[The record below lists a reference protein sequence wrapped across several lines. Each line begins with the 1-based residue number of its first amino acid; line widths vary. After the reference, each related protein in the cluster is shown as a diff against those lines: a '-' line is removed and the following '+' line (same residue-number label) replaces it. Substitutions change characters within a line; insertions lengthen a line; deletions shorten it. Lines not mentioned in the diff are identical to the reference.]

1 MELVDRSNPWWW
13 DPEWHARDPHISAWE
28 AQRVKW
34 MPQWLREIP
43 LEEPSL
49 TFVYGPR
56 QIGKTTGLKLLIRR
70 LVEERGPRSVAYL
83 DLDVMASLAEFRQAL
98 EYLVREKRRL
108 GVRRL
113 VLILDEVTAVEGWW
127 RVLKYF
133 IDSGDLRDDVVVASG
148 SSAVGLAKTP
158 ERFPGRRGAGKD
170 IVVLPLSFPQYVEAR
185 GFDKRRAAA
194 DPAAASA
201 LFEDYLRTGGFPK
214 SINRHPDAERSLMDA
229 LISEAYRHG
238 KSPRLLQD
246 ILGAVVDAAP
256 GPTSYHAVAQEL
268 GISHNTVREYVEFL
282 QDIFMIGVSYL
293 RSGGRVYRRKEK
305 KLFFRDPFAYRTAAL
320 WTGRQ
325 YRQEAALEHVIAE
338 HLYRKWGEIYYE
350 RDKTEVDAVA
360 GPLRVEVKLSRPRRS
375 YPPDVIVVTM
385 ENAPRFLLEL

>member
-1 MELVDRSNPWWW
+1 
-13 DPEWHARDPHISAWE
+13 
-28 AQRVKW
+28 
-34 MPQWLREIP
+34 
-43 LEEPSL
+43 
-49 TFVYGPR
+49 
-56 QIGKTTGLKLLIRR
+56 
-70 LVEERGPRSVAYL
+70 
-83 DLDVMASLAEFRQAL
+83 
-98 EYLVREKRRL
+98 
-108 GVRRL
+108 
-113 VLILDEVTAVEGWW
+113 
-127 RVLKYF
+127 
-133 IDSGDLRDDVVVASG
+133 
-148 SSAVGLAKTP
+148 
-158 ERFPGRRGAGKD
+158 
-170 IVVLPLSFPQYVEAR
+170 
-185 GFDKRRAAA
+185 
-194 DPAAASA
+194 
-201 LFEDYLRTGGFPK
+201 
-214 SINRHPDAERSLMDA
+214 
-229 LISEAYRHG
+229 
-238 KSPRLLQD
+238 
-246 ILGAVVDAAP
+246 
-256 GPTSYHAVAQEL
+256 SYHAVAQEL